1 MMTAGVGGLAA
12 VIPKTPG
19 LGIGLSA
26 LGGFGVGGVIQ
37 PAVTML
43 TIISPDES
51 IGTISA
57 ASISA
62 RLTGAT
68 IGYAVY
74 FNVLQNKLSQL
85 PTNIGLTVIQAG
97 LPTNETAAFVD
108 SLLTHNKTALGEYS
122 SAIVSLAQETV
133 LETYVEGFRKVY
145 LVSISFG
152 ICAFI
157 ACFFLKDIRKYMVD
171 RVAVDIH

>member
-12 VIPKTPG
+12 ITQKTPG
-19 LGIGLSA
+19 LGIALSA

-57 ASISA
+57 ATIAA

-85 PTNIGLTVIQAG
+85 QTNVALAATQSG
-97 LPTNETAAFVD
+97 LPTNETSAFVD
-108 SLLTHNKTALGEYS
+108 SLLTHNNTALGQYS
-122 SAIVSLAQETV
+122 STIVSIAQETV

-152 ICAFI
+152 VCAVV
-157 ACFFLKDIRKYMVD
+157 ASLFLKDIKKYMVD
-171 RVAVDIH
+171 RIAVDIH

>member
-1 MMTAGVGGLAA
+1 MMTAGVGGLA
-12 VIPKTPG
+12 VVTQKTPG

-26 LGGFGVGGVIQ
+26 LGGVGVGGVIQ

-57 ASISA
+57 ATISV
-62 RLTGAT
+62 RLIGAT

-74 FNVLQNKLSQL
+74 FNVLHNKLSRL
-85 PTNIGLTVIQAG
+85 PTNVALAAIQAG
-97 LPTNETAAFVD
+97 LPTNETTAFVE
-108 SLLTHNKTALGEYS
+108 SLLTDNKTALGQYS
-122 SAIVSLAQETV
+122 LAIVSIAQEAV

-152 ICAFI
+152 VCAVI
-157 ACFFLKDIRKYMVD
+157 ASLFLKDIKKYMVD

>member
-1 MMTAGVGGLAA
+1 MTAGIGGLA
-12 VIPKTPG
+12 VVTQKTPG
-19 LGIGLSA
+19 LGIALSA
-26 LGGFGVGGVIQ
+26 LGGLGVGGTIQ

-43 TIISPDES
+43 TIISPDQS

-57 ASISA
+57 ATISA

-74 FNVLQNKLSQL
+74 FNVLQNKISHLQA
-85 PTNIGLTVIQAG
+85 NIGLAATQAG
-97 LPTNETAAFVD
+97 LPTNETTSFVD
-108 SLLTHNKTALGEYS
+108 SLLAHNTTALGQYS
-122 SAIVSLAQETV
+122 STIVSIAQETV
-133 LETYVEGFRKVY
+133 VETYSEAFRKVY

-152 ICAFI
+152 VCAVI
-157 ACFFLKDIRKYMVD
+157 ASLFLKDIKKYMVD

>member
-1 MMTAGVGGLAA
+1 MTAGVGGLAA
-12 VIPKTPG
+12 VTKRTPG
-19 LGIGLSA
+19 LGIIALSA

-51 IGTISA
+51 IGVISA

-74 FNVLQNKLSQL
+74 FNVLQNKLSHL
-85 PTNIGLTVIQAG
+85 STNVGLAVTHAG
-97 LPTNETAAFVD
+97 LPTNETAEFVD
-108 SLLTHNKTALGEYS
+108 SLLA
-122 SAIVSLAQETV
+122 
-133 LETYVEGFRKVY
+133 
-145 LVSISFG
+145 
-152 ICAFI
+152 
-157 ACFFLKDIRKYMVD
+157 
-171 RVAVDIH
+171 